1 MKYFK
6 QFFRRHRGRAVLA
19 AFLLLGQV
27 MGTLLIPALIADV
40 VDRGILRGNVDAIL
54 RTGVQMLVVAVLT
67 SAVAAWGSWVTSDL
81 SALFGREM
89 RSKLLRKSQELSI
102 QQFGAVGVSSM
113 ITRSTSDITN
123 LQQTLGMMLQMAV
136 PAPIIVAAS
145 TVMTAV
151 VSPVMALIQVG
162 FMAVL
167 LIAAGV
173 VLKKSNALSRSI
185 QVRLDRINRVLREA
199 ITGARVIRAFG
210 NEAYEEERSGGAYE
224 SYADNM
230 IRLNKLFAVFIP
242 VVWLLMGALIAVV
255 LGIGGALTLGG
266 TMEVGQ
272 ITAVT
277 EYSTLTMAYLIMAAS
292 AMTTLPKAR
301 ACLDRLQELLDMQSA
316 VADTAAAPAEPVHTA
331 AVVEFDHVTF
341 SYPGAE
347 EPVLRDL
354 SFTMYPGQT
363 TAVIGSTGSGKSTLA
378 DLLLR
383 LHDVGDGRIRLGGV
397 DVRQL
402 SQTELR
408 GAIGCVPQKAF
419 LFSGT
424 IADNLRMGRPD
435 ASDGELWEA
444 LRVAQAEDF
453 VRRLPLG
460 LGAPVSQ
467 GGANFSG
474 GQRQRLSIARALVKR
489 ADVFLFDDSF
499 SALDVKTDA
508 ALRRALRR
516 SVTAP
521 AKLIIAQR
529 VSTILDADQILVLD
543 EGRLAGAGTHSEL
556 LEHCPVYRAIAESQ
570 MNRKEA

>member
-347 EPVLRDL
+347 DPVLRDL

-378 DLLLR
+378 CSSGSTTWETAGFAWAAWMCGSSPKRSCAAQLAACPRRRFCSAAPLPTTCAWAAPTPPT
-383 LHDVGDGRIRLGGV
+383 GSCGRPCGWPRRRISSGGCP
-397 DVRQL
+397 RGWAPRCP
-402 SQTELR
+402 R
-408 GAIGCVPQKAF
+408 GAPISPAGSGSGSPSPGPWSSGRTACCV
-419 LFSGT
+419 
-424 IADNLRMGRPD
+424 R
-435 ASDGELWEA
+435 
-444 LRVAQAEDF
+444 
-453 VRRLPLG
+453 
-460 LGAPVSQ
+460 
-467 GGANFSG
+467 
-474 GQRQRLSIARALVKR
+474 
-489 ADVFLFDDSF
+489 
-499 SALDVKTDA
+499 
-508 ALRRALRR
+508 
-516 SVTAP
+516 TACP
-521 AKLIIAQR
+521 AG
-529 VSTILDADQILVLD
+529 V
-543 EGRLAGAGTHSEL
+543 
-556 LEHCPVYRAIAESQ
+556 
-570 MNRKEA
+570 